1 MGLGQN
7 ISSAGQKSAARLAFV
22 HYLRTGRRLPESAF
36 APAAPE
42 TKFNPYHDPRNG
54 QFTFAP
60 GGPRSLSR
68 IVISNG
74 RQAAGG
80 DAPSIAAGRSNAP
93 GGKNPTPA
101 PSNADG
107 IWRDAQEQGPL
118 RLAQYRP
125 TPPRRARGNIESFWD
140 PMTLQQVFPGLQSA
154 PAGAILTVADNLLNL
169 TGPADTVY
177 ATLSEAY
184 ANHLINQIRK
194 VDPKYRYDSFSVS
207 RTRAGQINKIRQL
220 RLDRAFTLYR
230 MRGDTGPL
238 QVETLRFLQER
249 VNAAYKVGVQEF
261 AAGRLE
267 VRLSREEA
275 IGNFADLAI
284 RRETR
289 VFYNSNGIVYQSD
302 PQVRVVGRE
311 YDTSGTDRT
320 YRIPDVRVGKIA
332 FDVTLTRK
340 TLTSKQIRGFF
351 NADFKPDAV
360 VIVRPR
366 QLGPGITYTI
376 NRPRM

>member
-1 MGLGQN
+1 MRLGQN

-68 IVISNG
+68 IVISNH

-118 RLAQYRP
+118 RLAQNRP

-140 PMTLQQVFPGLQSA
+140 PMTLQQVFPGLRNA
-154 PAGAILTVADNLLNL
+154 PAGAILAMADNVLDLR
-169 TGPADTVY
+169 GPAD
-177 ATLSEAY
+177 AAFAALSQGY
-184 ANHLINQIRK
+184 SDHLINEIRK
-194 VDPKYRYDSFSVS
+194 IDPAYRHHSFNAPV
-207 RTRAGQINKIRQL
+207 TREGQMNNIRDL
-220 RLDRAFTLYR
+220 LMDRALAYYR
-230 MRGDTGPL
+230 KRGDTRPL
-238 QVETLRFLQER
+238 QVETLRYLQER
-249 VNAAYKVGVQEF
+249 VDAAYEMGLQKLSARQ
-261 AAGRLE
+261 LN
-267 VRLSREEA
+267 VRLSQAEALGNFVDRSIREEA
-275 IGNFADLAI
+275 RDLYYRHGNLPQ
-284 RRETR
+284 
-289 VFYNSNGIVYQSD
+289 ND
-302 PQVRVVGRE
+302 PEVRVVGRE
-311 YDTSGTDRT
+311 YDTSANDRT
-320 YRIPDVRVGKIA
+320 YRIPDIRIGKIA

-340 TLTSKQIRGFF
+340 TLAMKQIRGFF
-351 NADFKPDAV
+351 GSDFKPDAV
-360 VIVRPR
+360 IIIRPKHFD
-366 QLGPGITYTI
+366 PPSVYIII
-376 NRPRM
+376 NPKR